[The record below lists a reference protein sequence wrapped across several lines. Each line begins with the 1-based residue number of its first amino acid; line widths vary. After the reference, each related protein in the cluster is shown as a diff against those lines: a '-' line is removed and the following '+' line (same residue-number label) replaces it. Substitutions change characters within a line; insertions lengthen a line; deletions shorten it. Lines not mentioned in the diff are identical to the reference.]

1 GVWRAI
7 YFRRVSIR
15 ANWTHSPSWKPDFL
29 TALHCETIKKPAEER
44 LLRIRIE
51 KGFWTS
57 IWGLT
62 ILGLALAFVLSWFG
76 LFTYYYVKYKRMI
89 DARLSG
95 NILQNTTQI
104 FSAPQRIA
112 DGQVWSA
119 EELASY
125 LQRVGY

>member
-1 GVWRAI
+1 
-7 YFRRVSIR
+7 
-15 ANWTHSPSWKPDFL
+15 
-29 TALHCETIKKPAEER
+29 
-44 LLRIRIE
+44 LRIRIE

-62 ILGLALAFVLSWFG
+62 ILGVALAFVLSWFG

-119 EELASY
+119 EEACFLPPTGGLSPG
-125 LQRVGY
+125 QRRPCTRPVHDSG

>member
-1 GVWRAI
+1 M
-7 YFRRVSIR
+7 
-15 ANWTHSPSWKPDFL
+15 
-29 TALHCETIKKPAEER
+29 
-44 LLRIRIE
+44 RIRIE

-104 FSAPQRIA
+104 FSTPQRIA

-125 LQRVGY
+125 LQRVGYRPTSDDHALGQYTFRFMPFSTVLNRRIARSPAGHRYSSFLAT